1 MEERVGVAELTL
13 GVNSY
18 RELCSLHFDY
28 LTKTTVEDVISTVSD
43 HAANYATKL
52 VQQIKEAVIK
62 DVQSRYNFALETISY
77 LSYQFIVCQFNF
89 KIRFILYNIKF
100 IVNNPNLIFM
110 DLYNSII
117 VSIYRIY

>member
-28 LTKTTVEDVISTVSD
+28 LTKTTVEDVISAVSD

-62 DVQSRYNFALETISY
+62 DVQSRYNFALEIIPY
-77 LSYQFIVCQFNF
+77 LYQLSYINF
-89 KIRFILYNIKF
+89 KIRFIL
-100 IVNNPNLIFM
+100 
-110 DLYNSII
+110 
-117 VSIYRIY
+117 

>member
-62 DVQSRYNFALETISY
+62 DVQSRYNFVLETISY
-77 LSYQFIVCQFNF
+77 LYQFIVQFNF
-89 KIRFILYNIKF
+89 KI
-100 IVNNPNLIFM
+100 IFV
-110 DLYNSII
+110 L
-117 VSIYRIY
+117 